1 MDAHL
6 PEVGVLIVDD
16 HPITR
21 SGLACLVGD
30 MPGYTVVAQAE
41 DGTQAVAEAR
51 AHRPGLVL
59 MDLRMP
65 GIDGV
70 EATRRLMRLA
80 EPPLVLAMTAYV
92 VDELGLAALEAG
104 ARGFLTKDIR
114 PEALHSAMESVMSGG
129 SPLCSEM
136 FTLLRSRVSAAMPG
150 AASRPVRTL
159 ASLSEAERSVLAL
172 LGAGMSNA
180 QIARELYLSVS
191 GVKAHVSRLLRKLE
205 LDNRTRA
212 AVMAHELGLAAR

>member
-1 MDAHL
+1 
-6 PEVGVLIVDD
+6 
-16 HPITR
+16 
-21 SGLACLVGD
+21 
-30 MPGYTVVAQAE
+30 
-41 DGTQAVAEAR
+41 
-51 AHRPGLVL
+51 PGL
-59 MDLRMP
+59 
-65 GIDGV
+65 DGV

-80 EPPLVLAMTAYV
+80 EPPLVLAMTAYA

-136 FTLLRSRVSAAMPG
+136 FALLRSRASAAMPG
-150 AASRPVRTL
+150 TAGAAPLPVRAL

-191 GVKAHVSRLLRKLE
+191 GVKAHVSRLLRKLD